1 MIHNVLI
8 RTANCN
14 VFRNPSKTDI
24 LVMTDS
30 PDTQIKDGATNL
42 QCQDLV
48 ENNTSNYVHCL
59 DKKSVRSQRP
69 LLLLVSWA
77 EPSLSAS

>member
-48 ENNTSNYVHCL
+48 EVPQIMCIVWTKNQFVVSVHCCCL
-59 DKKSVRSQRP
+59 
-69 LLLLVSWA
+69 
-77 EPSLSAS
+77 SLGQNHP